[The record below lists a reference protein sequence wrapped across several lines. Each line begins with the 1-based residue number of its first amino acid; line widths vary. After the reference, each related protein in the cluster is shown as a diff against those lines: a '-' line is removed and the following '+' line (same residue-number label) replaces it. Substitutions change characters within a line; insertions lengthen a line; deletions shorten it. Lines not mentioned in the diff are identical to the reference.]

1 MLQNEPTTS
10 LLNNQW
16 SSRLIHF
23 VYKWLPNLMSGD
35 EWNQTSSMSNDV
47 HPGPRNNLPQKD
59 SQKKARKSQKCT
71 L

>member
-10 LLNNQW
+10 LLTNQW

-23 VYKWLPNLMSGD
+23 VYKWLPNLMLGD

-47 HPGPRNNLPQKD
+47 HPGPKNDLP
-59 SQKKARKSQKCT
+59 
-71 L
+71 